1 MGNRSSRFCSRPYTP
16 FPLWLCPTGPPAGS
30 LCASCD
36 AMAPFRPPQ
45 DSRGPED
52 GMQDVQVVSASLLRY
67 SFRER
72 RHHRP
77 DGPVGVAEGRSRV
90 AGLDFSEL
98 LRRYREALGQAQSSQ
113 GKTVPGGGS
122 MAPKPGLI
130 KVAAIV
136 IVVFLIFSGS
146 LVIIGPG
153 QRGVVINFG
162 AVSPQVWDEGLHFK
176 IPIYQRVE
184 KMDVRVQK
192 EQTEAEA
199 ASKDLQDTRST
210 IAVNFNIIPDKA
222 GWVFQHIGR
231 GYNERVID
239 PMTQEVVKAVTA
251 RYTAIELIT
260 NREKIRMEI
269 KDILKARLLDYHIA
283 VVDVSIVNF
292 KFSAQFTQAIEN
304 KQTAEQMALKASRDL
319 DRIKI
324 EAQQKIAAAQAEAES
339 LRLQRQ
345 NITSDL
351 VELRR
356 IEAMQQ
362 AIQKWNGVLPQVTG
376 GAMPF
381 IDAKSYT
388 GK

>member
-1 MGNRSSRFCSRPYTP
+1 MG
-16 FPLWLCPTGPPAGS
+16 
-30 LCASCD
+30 
-36 AMAPFRPPQ
+36 
-45 DSRGPED
+45 
-52 GMQDVQVVSASLLRY
+52 
-67 SFRER
+67 
-72 RHHRP
+72 
-77 DGPVGVAEGRSRV
+77 
-90 AGLDFSEL
+90 
-98 LRRYREALGQAQSSQ
+98 
-113 GKTVPGGGS
+113 
-122 MAPKPGLI
+122 PKPGLI
-130 KVAAIV
+130 KVVAIV
-136 IVVFLIFSGS
+136 FVVFLIFSGS

-162 AVSPQVWDEGLHFK
+162 AVSPVVWDEGLHFK
-176 IPIYQRVE
+176 IPVYQRVE

-192 EQTEAEA
+192 EQTEAAA
-199 ASKDLQDTRST
+199 ASKDLQDTHST

-222 GWVFQHIGR
+222 GWVFQNIGR

-239 PMTQEVVKAVTA
+239 PVTQEVVKAVTA
-251 RYTAIELIT
+251 RYTAVELIT
-260 NREKIRMEI
+260 NREKIRTEI
-269 KDILKARLLDYHIA
+269 KDLLKARLLDYHIS

-345 NITSDL
+345 NITPDL

-362 AIQKWNGVLPQVTG
+362 AIHKWNGVLPQVTG

>member
-1 MGNRSSRFCSRPYTP
+1 M
-16 FPLWLCPTGPPAGS
+16 
-30 LCASCD
+30 
-36 AMAPFRPPQ
+36 
-45 DSRGPED
+45 
-52 GMQDVQVVSASLLRY
+52 
-67 SFRER
+67 
-72 RHHRP
+72 
-77 DGPVGVAEGRSRV
+77 

-98 LRRYREALGQAQSSQ
+98 LRRYKEALGQAQSTQ

-122 MAPKPGLI
+122 MPPKLGLI
-130 KVAAIV
+130 KFAAIA
-136 IVVFLIFSGS
+136 IVVFLLFSGS
-146 LVIIGPG
+146 LVIVGPG
-153 QRGVVINFG
+153 QRGVVLNFG
-162 AVSPQVWDEGLHFK
+162 AVSPNVWGEGLHFK
-176 IPIYQRVE
+176 IPVYQGVQ

-192 EQTEAEA
+192 EVTEAAA
-199 ASKDLQDTRST
+199 ASKDLQDTHST

-222 GWVFQHIGR
+222 GWVFQNIGLA
-231 GYNERVID
+231 YKERVID
-239 PMTQEVVKAVTA
+239 PVTQEVVKAVTA
-251 RYTAIELIT
+251 KYTAVELIT
-260 NREKIRMEI
+260 NREKIRTEI
-269 KDILKARLLDYHIA
+269 KDLLKARLLDYNIS

-356 IEAMQQ
+356 IEAMQE
-362 AIQKWNGVLPQVTG
+362 AIRKWNGVLPQVTG

>member
-1 MGNRSSRFCSRPYTP
+1 M
-16 FPLWLCPTGPPAGS
+16 
-30 LCASCD
+30 
-36 AMAPFRPPQ
+36 
-45 DSRGPED
+45 
-52 GMQDVQVVSASLLRY
+52 V
-67 SFRER
+67 
-72 RHHRP
+72 
-77 DGPVGVAEGRSRV
+77 
-90 AGLDFSEL
+90 
-98 LRRYREALGQAQSSQ
+98 
-113 GKTVPGGGS
+113 
-122 MAPKPGLI
+122 PKPGLI

-153 QRGVVINFG
+153 LRGVVINFG
-162 AVSPQVWDEGLHFK
+162 AVSPVVWDEGLHFK
-176 IPIYQRVE
+176 IPVYQRVE

-192 EQTEAEA
+192 EQTEAAA
-199 ASKDLQDTRST
+199 ASKDLQDTHST

-269 KDILKARLLDYHIA
+269 KDILKARLLDYHIS

-356 IEAMQQ
+356 IEAMQE
-362 AIQKWNGVLPQVTG
+362 AIRKWNGVLPQVTG

>member
-1 MGNRSSRFCSRPYTP
+1 
-16 FPLWLCPTGPPAGS
+16 
-30 LCASCD
+30 
-36 AMAPFRPPQ
+36 
-45 DSRGPED
+45 
-52 GMQDVQVVSASLLRY
+52 
-67 SFRER
+67 
-72 RHHRP
+72 
-77 DGPVGVAEGRSRV
+77 
-90 AGLDFSEL
+90 
-98 LRRYREALGQAQSSQ
+98 
-113 GKTVPGGGS
+113 

-130 KVAAIV
+130 KFAIIAIV
-136 IVVFLIFSGS
+136 VVFVFSGS
-146 LVIIGPG
+146 LVIVGPG
-153 QRGVVINFG
+153 QRGVVLNFG
-162 AVSPQVWDEGLHFK
+162 AVSPNVWGEGLHFK
-176 IPIYQRVE
+176 IPVYQGVQ

-192 EQTEAEA
+192 EVTEAA
-199 ASKDLQDTRST
+199 ASKDLQDTHST

-222 GWVFQHIGR
+222 GWVFQNIGLA
-231 GYNERVID
+231 YKERVVD
-239 PMTQEVVKAVTA
+239 PVTQEIVKAVTA
-251 RYTAIELIT
+251 KYTALELIT
-260 NREKIRMEI
+260 MREKVRTELKEM
-269 KDILKARLLDYHIA
+269 LKARLLDYNIA

-345 NITSDL
+345 NISADL

-356 IEAMQQ
+356 IEAMQE
-362 AIQKWNGVLPQVTG
+362 AIRKWNGVLPQVTG

>member
-1 MGNRSSRFCSRPYTP
+1 MTP
-16 FPLWLCPTGPPAGS
+16 KLGLLKFAIV
-30 LCASCD
+30 A
-36 AMAPFRPPQ
+36 
-45 DSRGPED
+45 
-52 GMQDVQVVSASLLRY
+52 VVIFIALSAS
-67 SFRER
+67 
-72 RHHRP
+72 
-77 DGPVGVAEGRSRV
+77 V
-90 AGLDFSEL
+90 
-98 LRRYREALGQAQSSQ
+98 
-113 GKTVPGGGS
+113 
-122 MAPKPGLI
+122 
-130 KVAAIV
+130 V
-136 IVVFLIFSGS
+136 IV
-146 LVIIGPG
+146 GPG
-153 QRGVVINFG
+153 TRGVLMNVG
-162 AVSPQVWDEGLHFK
+162 AVSPNVWGEGLHFK
-176 IPIYQRVE
+176 IPFYQNVVR
-184 KMDVRVQK
+184 MDVRVQK
-192 EQTEAEA
+192 EVTEASS
-199 ASKDLQDTRST
+199 ASKDLQDTHST

-222 GWVFQHIGR
+222 GWVFQNIGM
-231 GYNERVID
+231 GYKERVID
-239 PMTQEVVKAVTA
+239 PVTQEVVKAVTA
-251 RYTAIELIT
+251 KFTAVELIT
-260 NREKIRMEI
+260 NREKVRSEI
-269 KDILKARLLDYHIA
+269 KEVLKARMLAYNIA

>member
-1 MGNRSSRFCSRPYTP
+1 VP
-16 FPLWLCPTGPPAGS
+16 
-30 LCASCD
+30 
-36 AMAPFRPPQ
+36 
-45 DSRGPED
+45 
-52 GMQDVQVVSASLLRY
+52 
-67 SFRER
+67 
-72 RHHRP
+72 
-77 DGPVGVAEGRSRV
+77 
-90 AGLDFSEL
+90 GLDFSEL
-98 LRRYREALGQAQSSQ
+98 IRRYKDALGKAQSSQ

-122 MAPKPGLI
+122 MVPRQGLI
-130 KVAAIV
+130 KYAAIAV
-136 IVVFLIFSGS
+136 VVFFLLSGS

-162 AVSPQVWDEGLHFK
+162 AVSPQVWGEGLHFK
-176 IPIYQRVE
+176 IPVYQRIE

-192 EQTEAEA
+192 EQTEAAA
-199 ASKDLQDTRST
+199 ASKDLQDTHST

-222 GWVFQHIGR
+222 GWVFQNIGR

-239 PMTQEVVKAVTA
+239 PVTQEVVKAVTA
-251 RYTAIELIT
+251 RYTAVELIT
-260 NREKIRMEI
+260 NREKIRTEI
-269 KDILKARLLDYHIA
+269 KDLLKARLLDYHIS

-345 NITSDL
+345 NITQDL

-356 IEAMQQ
+356 IEAMQE
-362 AIQKWNGVLPQVTG
+362 AIRKWNGVLPQVTG

>member
-1 MGNRSSRFCSRPYTP
+1 M
-16 FPLWLCPTGPPAGS
+16 
-30 LCASCD
+30 
-36 AMAPFRPPQ
+36 
-45 DSRGPED
+45 
-52 GMQDVQVVSASLLRY
+52 
-67 SFRER
+67 
-72 RHHRP
+72 
-77 DGPVGVAEGRSRV
+77 

-98 LRRYREALGQAQSSQ
+98 LRRYREALGQAQSSR
-113 GKTVPGGGS
+113 GKTVPGGGY
-122 MAPKPGLI
+122 MGPKPGLI
-130 KVAAIV
+130 KVAIIAIV
-136 IVVFLIFSGS
+136 LVFVFSGS
-146 LVIIGPG
+146 LVIVGPG
-153 QRGVVINFG
+153 QRGVVLNFG
-162 AVSPQVWDEGLHFK
+162 AVSPNVWGEGLHFK
-176 IPIYQRVE
+176 IPVYQGVQ

-192 EQTEAEA
+192 EVTEAAA
-199 ASKDLQDTRST
+199 ASKDLQDTHST

-222 GWVFQHIGR
+222 GWVFQNIGL
-231 GYNERVID
+231 GYKERVID
-239 PMTQEVVKAVTA
+239 PVTQEIVKAVTA
-251 RYTAIELIT
+251 KYTALELIT
-260 NREKIRMEI
+260 MREKVRTEL
-269 KDILKARLLDYHIA
+269 KDMLRARLLDYNIA

-345 NITSDL
+345 NITTDL

-356 IEAMQQ
+356 IEAMQE
-362 AIQKWNGVLPQVTG
+362 AIRKWNGVLPQVTG

>member
-1 MGNRSSRFCSRPYTP
+1 VP
-16 FPLWLCPTGPPAGS
+16 
-30 LCASCD
+30 
-36 AMAPFRPPQ
+36 
-45 DSRGPED
+45 
-52 GMQDVQVVSASLLRY
+52 
-67 SFRER
+67 
-72 RHHRP
+72 
-77 DGPVGVAEGRSRV
+77 
-90 AGLDFSEL
+90 GLDFSEL
-98 LRRYREALGQAQSSQ
+98 IRRYKDALGKAQSSQ

-122 MAPKPGLI
+122 MVPRQGLI
-130 KVAAIV
+130 KYAAIAV
-136 IVVFLIFSGS
+136 VVFLLLSGS

-162 AVSPQVWDEGLHFK
+162 AVSPQVWGEGLHFK
-176 IPIYQRVE
+176 IPVYQRIE

-192 EQTEAEA
+192 EQTEAAA
-199 ASKDLQDTRST
+199 ASKDLQDTHST

-222 GWVFQHIGR
+222 GWVFQNIGR

-239 PMTQEVVKAVTA
+239 PVTQEVVKAVTA
-251 RYTAIELIT
+251 RYTAVELIT
-260 NREKIRMEI
+260 NREKIRTEI
-269 KDILKARLLDYHIA
+269 KDLLKARLLDYHIS

-345 NITSDL
+345 NITQDL

-356 IEAMQQ
+356 IEAMQE
-362 AIQKWNGVLPQVTG
+362 AIRKWNGVLPQVTG

>member
-1 MGNRSSRFCSRPYTP
+1 M
-16 FPLWLCPTGPPAGS
+16 
-30 LCASCD
+30 
-36 AMAPFRPPQ
+36 
-45 DSRGPED
+45 
-52 GMQDVQVVSASLLRY
+52 
-67 SFRER
+67 
-72 RHHRP
+72 
-77 DGPVGVAEGRSRV
+77 

-113 GKTVPGGGS
+113 GKTVPGGGY
-122 MAPKPGLI
+122 MGPKPGLI
-130 KVAAIV
+130 KVVAVV
-136 IVVFLIFSGS
+136 IVLFVIFSGS

-162 AVSPQVWDEGLHFK
+162 AVSPEVWDEGLHFK
-176 IPIYQRVE
+176 IPVYQRVE

-192 EQTEAEA
+192 EQTEAAA
-199 ASKDLQDTRST
+199 ASKDLQDTHST

-260 NREKIRMEI
+260 NREKVRVEI
-269 KDILKARLLDYHIA
+269 KDILKARLLDYHIS

>member
-1 MGNRSSRFCSRPYTP
+1 M
-16 FPLWLCPTGPPAGS
+16 AG
-30 LCASCD
+30 
-36 AMAPFRPPQ
+36 F
-45 DSRGPED
+45 
-52 GMQDVQVVSASLLRY
+52 
-67 SFRER
+67 
-72 RHHRP
+72 
-77 DGPVGVAEGRSRV
+77 
-90 AGLDFSEL
+90 DFSEL

-113 GKTVPGGGS
+113 GKTVPGGGY
-122 MAPKPGLI
+122 MGPKPGLI
-130 KVAAIV
+130 KVVAVV
-136 IVVFLIFSGS
+136 IVLFVIFSGS

-162 AVSPQVWDEGLHFK
+162 AVSPEVWDEGLHFK
-176 IPIYQRVE
+176 IPVYQRVE

-192 EQTEAEA
+192 EQTEAAA
-199 ASKDLQDTRST
+199 ASKDLQDTHST

-260 NREKIRMEI
+260 NREKVRIEI
-269 KDILKARLLDYHIA
+269 KDILKARLLDYHIS

-345 NITSDL
+345 NISADL

-356 IEAMQQ
+356 IEAMQE
-362 AIQKWNGVLPQVTG
+362 AIRKWNGVLPQVTG

>member
-1 MGNRSSRFCSRPYTP
+1 M
-16 FPLWLCPTGPPAGS
+16 
-30 LCASCD
+30 
-36 AMAPFRPPQ
+36 
-45 DSRGPED
+45 
-52 GMQDVQVVSASLLRY
+52 
-67 SFRER
+67 
-72 RHHRP
+72 
-77 DGPVGVAEGRSRV
+77 

-113 GKTVPGGGS
+113 GKTVPGGGY
-122 MAPKPGLI
+122 MGPKPGLI
-130 KVAAIV
+130 KVVAIV

-146 LVIIGPG
+146 LVIVGPG
-153 QRGVVINFG
+153 QRGVVLNFG
-162 AVSPQVWDEGLHFK
+162 AVSPNVWGEGLHFK
-176 IPIYQRVE
+176 IPVYQGVQ

-192 EQTEAEA
+192 EVTEAAA
-199 ASKDLQDTRST
+199 ASKDLQDTHST
-210 IAVNFNIIPDKA
+210 IAVNFNVIPDKA
-222 GWVFQHIGR
+222 GWVFQNIGLA
-231 GYNERVID
+231 YKERVID
-239 PMTQEVVKAVTA
+239 PVTQEVVKAVTA
-251 RYTAIELIT
+251 KYTALELIT
-260 NREKIRMEI
+260 MREKVRTEL
-269 KDILKARLLDYHIA
+269 KDMLKARLLDYNIA

-345 NITSDL
+345 NITSEL

-356 IEAMQQ
+356 IEAMQE
-362 AIQKWNGVLPQVTG
+362 AIRKWNGVLPQVTG

>member
-1 MGNRSSRFCSRPYTP
+1 LDS
-16 FPLWLCPTGPPAGS
+16 TGA
-30 LCASCD
+30 
-36 AMAPFRPPQ
+36 
-45 DSRGPED
+45 
-52 GMQDVQVVSASLLRY
+52 LRY
-67 SFRER
+67 SFGER
-72 RHHRP
+72 RHRRS
-77 DGPVGVAEGRSRV
+77 DGPVGVAEGRSSV

-98 LRRYREALGQAQSSQ
+98 FRRYKEALGQAQSSQ

-122 MAPKPGLI
+122 MAPKSRLI
-130 KVAAIV
+130 KIAAIA

-176 IPIYQRVE
+176 IPVYQRIE

-192 EQTEAEA
+192 EQTEAAA
-199 ASKDLQDTRST
+199 ASKDLQDTHST
-210 IAVNFNIIPDKA
+210 IAVNFNILPDKA

-239 PMTQEVVKAVTA
+239 PVTQEVVKAVTA
-251 RYTAIELIT
+251 RYTAVELIT
-260 NREKIRMEI
+260 NREKIRTEI
-269 KDILKARLLDYHIA
+269 KELLKARLLDYHIA

-345 NITSDL
+345 NITAEL

-356 IEAMQQ
+356 IEAMQE
-362 AIQKWNGVLPQVTG
+362 AIKKWNGVLPQVTG